1 MCFIPGST
9 TTPYFAVTPWTLL
22 AVRADAGS
30 SGIIQRLYFPAIVFW
45 PTIGPNGTIR
55 GAFLIQDSIR

>member
-30 SGIIQRLYFPAIVFW
+30 SGIIQRLYFPAIVF
-45 PTIGPNGTIR
+45 
-55 GAFLIQDSIR
+55 